1 VISGAPVLPGRFT
14 INGETPICPDH
25 SIVAQFRPSGTIFL
39 RSADAGSP
47 RRRFDFPLRQPIMFK
62 DKREVQDC
70 LGDQQ
75 YIATDE
81 ISTVLFLAERLK
93 KPVLA
98 EGPAG
103 VGKTELA
110 KAWAGATGRELIRL
124 QCYEGLDETKA
135 LYEWEYAKQMLY
147 TQLLRDKLSQLL
159 SEAETLSAAADRLAA
174 EEDVFFSERFLLP
187 RPLLRALTSD
197 KPVVLLIDEIDRS
210 DTEFE
215 AFLLE
220 ILSDFQVSV
229 PELGTIKAKHQPLVL
244 LTSNNTRELSEALK
258 RRCLYLFVDY
268 PSMEQELN
276 IVRLKVPDLSIKLAQ
291 QAVQI
296 VQRLRG
302 MDLKKSPSVS
312 ETLDWAKALVALNA
326 EHMDE
331 ATLNSTL
338 TVLLKHEADVQRARG
353 GIEGGRSAGPAELDR
368 YNPYNDPRRKRGR

>member
-1 VISGAPVLPGRFT
+1 
-14 INGETPICPDH
+14 
-25 SIVAQFRPSGTIFL
+25 
-39 RSADAGSP
+39 
-47 RRRFDFPLRQPIMFK
+47 MFK
-62 DKREVQDC
+62 DKREVKDC

-81 ISTVLFLAERLK
+81 IATVLFLAERLD

-110 KAWAGATGRELIRL
+110 KAWSGATGRELIRL

-187 RPLLRALTSD
+187 RPLLRALTSPQ
-197 KPVVLLIDEIDRS
+197 PVVLLIDEIDRA
-210 DTEFE
+210 DAEFE

-229 PELGTIKAKHQPLVL
+229 PELGTIVARHQPLVL

-258 RRCLYLFVDY
+258 RRCLYLYVDY
-268 PSMEQELN
+268 PTMEQELN
-276 IVRLKVPDLSIKLAQ
+276 IVRLKVPDLNLKLAQ

-296 VQRLRG
+296 VQRLRT

-326 EHMDE
+326 DHMDE
-331 ATLNSTL
+331 ETLNNTL
-338 TVLLKHEADVQRARG
+338 TVLLKHESDVQRARQG
-353 GIEGGRSAGPAELDR
+353 MEGRSGGPTDLER
-368 YNPYNDPRRKRGR
+368 YNAYADPRRRRGR

>member
-1 VISGAPVLPGRFT
+1 
-14 INGETPICPDH
+14 
-25 SIVAQFRPSGTIFL
+25 
-39 RSADAGSP
+39 
-47 RRRFDFPLRQPIMFK
+47 MFK

-70 LGDQQ
+70 LGEQQ

-81 ISTVLFLAERLK
+81 IATVLFLAERLN

-197 KPVVLLIDEIDRS
+197 KPVVLLIDEIDRA

-229 PELGTIKAKHQPLVL
+229 PELGTIKARHQPLVL

-276 IVRLKVPDLSIKLAQ
+276 IVRLKVPDLNLKLAQ

-326 EHMDE
+326 DHMDE
-331 ATLNSTL
+331 ATLNNTI

-353 GIEGGRSAGPAELDR
+353 SLENPRSVGPTDLDR
-368 YNPYNDPRRKRGR
+368 YTAYNEARRKRGR

>member
-1 VISGAPVLPGRFT
+1 
-14 INGETPICPDH
+14 
-25 SIVAQFRPSGTIFL
+25 
-39 RSADAGSP
+39 
-47 RRRFDFPLRQPIMFK
+47 MFK
-62 DKREVQDC
+62 DKREVQQC
-70 LGDQQ
+70 LGEQQ

-81 ISTVLFLAERLK
+81 IATVLFLAERLD

-159 SEAETLSAAADRLAA
+159 SEAETLSAAADRLAN

-187 RPLLRALTSD
+187 RPLLRALTSV

-229 PELGTIKAKHQPLVL
+229 PELGTIKARHQPLVL

-268 PSMEQELN
+268 PTMEQELN
-276 IVRLKVPDLSIKLAQ
+276 IVRLKVPDLNVKLAQ

-296 VQRLRG
+296 VQRLRT

-326 EHMDE
+326 DHMDE
-331 ATLNSTL
+331 ATLNTTL
-338 TVLLKHEADVQRARG
+338 TVLLKHESDVQRARG
-353 GIEGGRSAGPAELDR
+353 GLEGRSSRGGTPAVDR
-368 YNPYNDPRRKRGR
+368 YDPYDADPRRRRR